1 MPFNL
6 ADFYN
11 ETRAARKIIVIDLG
25 YLGDSIHLVPSLWEI
40 KANYPEAEV
49 HVAAAPVGTE
59 LLAMA
64 PCVDRTW
71 PLVRT
76 VSGTPWREQWT
87 WLKHVRREHFD
98 LVFNFSGTDRT
109 IFLSYLTGARWRVAF
124 AAGRQHFWNCW
135 LIPHWVPRLDRSVR
149 VAEQRRQVLQ
159 ACGLRLGSLHYDLQ
173 VPPAA
178 IEWAKLNVPPG
189 AVHLSLNAGHAL
201 KEWPL
206 ESWIALTQRLLAHNP
221 DLTLVATGSKS
232 PREQERLQRFG
243 KAVQSQHLLLH
254 PGNLTLAQLAALLAR
269 CRLHVGADSG
279 ALHLASVLGVKTVSL
294 FRDYAGL
301 GEWMPRGADH
311 RSIVVP
317 CRCVNQR
324 NQPCAAAERP
334 ECLAQIPV
342 EQVYG
347 LVVDSLKATGV

>member
-1 MPFNL
+1 MPFSL

-11 ETRAARKIIVIDLG
+11 ETRGARKIIVIDLG
-25 YLGDSIHLVPSLWEI
+25 YLGDSIHLVPALWEI
-40 KANYPEAEV
+40 KANYPRAEL

-64 PCVDRTW
+64 ACVDRTW

-76 VSGTPWREQWT
+76 PGGTPWREQWL
-87 WLKHVRREHFD
+87 WIRSVRRERFD

-124 AAGRQHFWNCW
+124 AAGRQHFWNRW
-135 LIPHWVPRLDRSVR
+135 LIPHWVPRVDRTVP
-149 VAEQRRQVLQ
+149 VAEQRRQVLE
-159 ACGLRLGSLHYDLQ
+159 ACGLRLGPSRYDLQ
-173 VPPAA
+173 LPAA
-178 IEWAKLNVPPG
+178 ATQWAAQHVPLG

-206 ESWIALTQRLLAHNP
+206 ENWIALTHRLLAEDP
-221 DLTLVATGSKS
+221 TFRLVATGSSS
-232 PREQERLQRFG
+232 PREQERLARFA
-243 KAVQSQHLLLH
+243 KAVASDRVLLF
-254 PGNLTLAQLAALLAR
+254 PGNLNLAQLAALLAR

-279 ALHLASVLGVKTVSL
+279 ALHLASVLGVKTVSI

-301 GEWMPRGADH
+301 GEWMPRGTNH

-317 CRCVNQR
+317 CRCVNQKF
-324 NQPCAAAERP
+324 QPCAAASRP
-334 ECLAQIPV
+334 ECLAGISV
-342 EQVYG
+342 EQVYR
-347 LVVDSLKATGV
+347 LVEESA